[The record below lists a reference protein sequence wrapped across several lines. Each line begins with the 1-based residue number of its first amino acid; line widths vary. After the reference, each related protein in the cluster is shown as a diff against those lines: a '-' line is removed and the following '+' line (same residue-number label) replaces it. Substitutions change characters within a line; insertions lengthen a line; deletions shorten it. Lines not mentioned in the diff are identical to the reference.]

1 MEEMTLRELCQTLN
15 ISRRAVQ
22 GYEKANLVH
31 ATGKNKMGYLLY
43 NKDAQQ
49 RIRWISQL
57 QQFGFQIKEIVHLM
71 DIPTV
76 ELKPQLERQLQNL
89 RQRQEA
95 LHTTIEELQKVIQS
109 L

>member
-57 QQFGFQIKEIVHLM
+57 Q
-71 DIPTV
+71 
-76 ELKPQLERQLQNL
+76 NL
-89 RQRQEA
+89 GQRQEA